1 MTHRV
6 RIEPSG
12 HEFVVEGGDTLLEG
26 ALRAGLALDYGCNN
40 GLCGQCRVRLL
51 VGEVRRIRQPEFTF
65 GEAERLAGAILA
77 CSVAPLGD
85 VVIEAGEA
93 ASVAQI
99 PDQRISTQLLDVRSL
114 GPDLAAVSLRSPRSQ
129 RLRFLAGQ
137 RATLTAAGL
146 PPLELAIASCP
157 CEELRLEFHVPRL
170 ADAPLTAA
178 LLDGELRRFSA
189 IAVDGPRGDFVLDRD
204 SDRGLVFVAIGTGFA
219 PVRSLV
225 EHALALEQAPR
236 IHLERLPLPPHGLYL
251 DNLCRSWVDA
261 FDDLSYTARA
271 GPPRGAALAR
281 YADAFAAA
289 HLAAGDGALY
299 LAGPAAF
306 AHPLA
311 AALAARAPG
320 MPLRVATAGCPG

>member
-40 GLCGQCRVRLL
+40 GLCGQCRARLL
-51 VGEVRRIRQPEFTF
+51 AGEVRRIRQPEFTF

-77 CSVAPLGD
+77 CSVAPVSD

-93 ASVAQI
+93 DSVAQI
-99 PDQRISTQLLDVRSL
+99 PRQQISAQLLDVQPL
-114 GPDLAAVSLRSPRSQ
+114 GPELAAVSLRPPRSQ

-157 CEELRLEFHVPRL
+157 CEESRLEFHVPLL
-170 ADAPLTAA
+170 AEAPLTAA
-178 LLDGELRRFSA
+178 LLDGALRRFSA

-204 SDRGLVFVAIGTGFA
+204 AHRPLLLIAIGTGFA

-225 EHALALEQAPR
+225 EHALALEPAPR

-261 FDDLSYTARA
+261 FDDLSYAARA
-271 GPPRGAALAR
+271 GPPQGAALVR

-299 LAGPAAF
+299 IAGPAAF
-306 AHPLA
+306 AEPLA

-320 MPLRVATAGCPG
+320 LPLRVATAGCPG